1 MHELGYPILGGSGKN
16 GSSGTDHVGNGD
28 VVRF

>member
-16 GSSGTDHVGNGD
+16 GSIGTDHVGNGD
-28 VVRF
+28 VVQF